1 MALSP
6 VALSLYPS
14 ASASVSDS
22 ASASAVL
29 SGVLLHVL
37 ALLLALVIALLLLPV
52 PVLVVPPALYQL
64 LVFSL
69 EALYLLFC

>member
-52 PVLVVPPALYQL
+52 PVLVVPPALSQL
-64 LVFSL
+64 LVCSS
-69 EALYLLFC
+69 EALDWLFC